1 MITKVAIM
9 SDTKGKTGKVV
20 EFDDEEG
27 YGYIDYKHQ
36 GTRVYLPKDQATG
49 LEDDVEVT
57 FDIKLV
63 GNKPHATNVKRK

>member
-1 MITKVAIM
+1 MKVAIM

-20 EFDDEEG
+20 EFDDEEC
-27 YGYIDYKHQ
+27 YGYIDYKYQ
-36 GTRVYLPKDQATG
+36 GTRVYLPTDQAAG
-49 LEDDVEVT
+49 LEDDVEVM